1 MKATIFI
8 ATLLVILVPRPA
20 RSIQGCTL
28 RNPDRDIRKLFPD
41 STDYRSSFI
50 SVSDRG
56 GEKLHQKLQERLSD
70 DLDPVYE
77 AMDTPY
83 AYYQVL
89 KGKKTVGYVFGVNQK
104 GRYGGMQIILA
115 TDPHGKILHLYYQK
129 ISTPDRK
136 AFQAKDFTDQFRGLT
151 LADFYYHKGYEQL
164 GLKLAKDRIAAV
176 RPPTESE
183 TALHDFKATKR
194 GVMKNLI
201 LFDFFFQK
209 DKNGDVFLKVRRIV
223 EKKQGGAK

>member
-1 MKATIFI
+1 MKPVLILAF
-8 ATLLVILVPRPA
+8 LLAILVPRPA

-50 SVSDRG
+50 SIADRG
-56 GEKLHQKLQERLSD
+56 GEKLHKELQERLSD

-77 AMDTPY
+77 AMDIPY

-89 KGKKTVGYVFGVNQK
+89 KGKQTAGYVFGVNQK

-115 TDPHGKILHLYYQK
+115 TDPGGKILHMYYQK
-129 ISTPDRK
+129 LSAPDRK
-136 AFQAKDFTDQFRGLT
+136 AFQSEEFTRQFKGLT
-151 LADFYYHKGYEQL
+151 LADFYYHNGYEQL
-164 GLKLAKDRIAAV
+164 GMKLAKDKVAAA
-176 RPPTESE
+176 RPPAESE
-183 TALHDFKATKR
+183 AALYDFQATLR
-194 GVMKNLI
+194 GIMKSLI

-209 DKNGDVFLKVRRIV
+209 DKNGEVFLKVKHIV
-223 EKKQGGAK
+223 EKKQGGEK

>member
-1 MKATIFI
+1 MKPALIL
-8 ATLLVILVPRPA
+8 AVLLTILVPRPA

-50 SVSDRG
+50 SIQDRG
-56 GEKLHQKLQERLSD
+56 GEKLHKKLQERLSD

-77 AMDTPY
+77 AMDVPY

-89 KGKKTVGYVFGVNQK
+89 NGKKTVGYVFGVNQK

-115 TDPHGKILHLYYQK
+115 TDPSGKILHLYYQK
-129 ISTPDRK
+129 LSAPDRK
-136 AFQAKDFTDQFRGLT
+136 AFQAEKFTDQFKGLT
-151 LADFYYHKGYEQL
+151 LADFYYHKGYEKL
-164 GLKLAKDRIAAV
+164 GLKPAKDKVAAV
-176 RPPTESE
+176 RPPAESDA
-183 TALHDFKATKR
+183 ALYDFKATLR

-209 DKNGDVFLKVRRIV
+209 DKNGDVFSKVKRIV
-223 EKKQGGAK
+223 EEKRGGEK